1 MLRNSALG
9 FLVIILLSIVHTILN
24 TDLVGIIETAMTL
37 VVCLIT
43 YNHIIDSAK
52 QLQELEDFVVQC
64 AWCGSV
70 RNAKEYVEAKI
81 SHTICPSCYD
91 KQIGELTNEGR
102 KSLPKM

>member
-1 MLRNSALG
+1 MLRNSAFG
-9 FLVIILLSIVHTILN
+9 FVMITVLSTIHTIIN
-24 TDLVGIIETAMTL
+24 TDFLGLVETGMT
-37 VVCLIT
+37 VAVCIIT

-52 QLQELEDFVVQC
+52 KLQELEDFVVQC

-70 RNAKEYVEAKI
+70 RNAKEYIEAKI